1 MEKNLG
7 IVYNKSPKWDSNIH
21 ARKRSVPAQQ
31 KTADILPNPPAKR
44 GGKQN
49 RRTA

>member
-21 ARKRSVPAQQ
+21 ARNALFRHSK
-31 KTADILPNPPAKR
+31 KTADILPNPPTKR

>member
-7 IVYNKSPKWDSNIH
+7 IVYNEAPKWDSYTY

-31 KTADILPNPPAKR
+31 KTV
-44 GGKQN
+44 
-49 RRTA
+49 

>member
-7 IVYNKSPKWDSNIH
+7 IVYNEAPKWDSYTY
-21 ARKRSVPAQQ
+21 AWKRSVPAQQ

-44 GGKQN
+44 E
-49 RRTA
+49 R

>member
-7 IVYNKSPKWDSNIH
+7 IVYNEAPKWDSYTY
-21 ARKRSVPAQQ
+21 ARKRSVLAQQ

-44 GGKQN
+44 E
-49 RRTA
+49 R

>member
-7 IVYNKSPKWDSNIH
+7 IVYNKSPKWDSYIH
-21 ARKRSVPAQQ
+21 ARNALFRHSKKPQIFFRTRPQSG
-31 KTADILPNPPAKR
+31 R
-44 GGKQN
+44 GKQN

>member
-7 IVYNKSPKWDSNIH
+7 IVYNKSPKWDSYIH

-31 KTADILPNPPAKR
+31 K
-44 GGKQN
+44 N
-49 RRTA
+49 RRYSSEPAHKAGR